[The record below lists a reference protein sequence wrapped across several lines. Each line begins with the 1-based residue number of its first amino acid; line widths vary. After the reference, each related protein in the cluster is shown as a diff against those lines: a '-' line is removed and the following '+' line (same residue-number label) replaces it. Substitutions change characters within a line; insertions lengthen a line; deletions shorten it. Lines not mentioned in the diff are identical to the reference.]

1 MAFLRVFFFFL
12 LYVTIKKLCSPI
24 GNKFNVQNTK
34 KCKGISCFFL
44 MRTPLPHRDL
54 ALRCPQPSFWRISPQ
69 TRGCLLVPSPRLS
82 TDMGRAAGALATR
95 SAVEIPVYPCLSL
108 FVPVCP
114 PLCPPVPVPPGPQPR
129 SLPASAPRAAPAV
142 CPAPACVTG
151 WLHSHWLRRP
161 RPARRWLSQPLFPV
175 VGGSSPQNGGGGGR
189 RRG

>member
-95 SAVEIPVYPCLSL
+95 SAVEIPVYPCLSPC
-108 FVPVCP
+108 VPHCV
-114 PLCPPVPVPPGPQPR
+114 PLSPSRRGLNPAPSPPQPR
-129 SLPASAPRAAPAV
+129 GRPPQSA
-142 CPAPACVTG
+142 
-151 WLHSHWLRRP
+151 
-161 RPARRWLSQPLFPV
+161 QPLRASRA
-175 VGGSSPQNGGGGGR
+175 G
-189 RRG
+189 